1 MKRWIRIFAPM
12 VALALVVV
20 AAIAALGNTNVQARR
35 ADPVSAVVVAQAQPQ
50 APTVTVEPDEGS
62 ETPDAQEGPET
73 PDAQEGPET
82 PDAQEGPET
91 PDAQEGPETPDADES
106 AEAAALA
113 SKVAISEQQ
122 AVATALAA
130 NPGATMV
137 KVSLDDEN
145 GVIVYSVELD
155 NGTDVK
161 VDAITGQ
168 ITSVD
173 QAGAEEEGNDV
184 EHVDETPTVSVQP

>member
-91 PDAQEGPETPDADES
+91 PDADES

-137 KVSLDDEN
+137 KVSLDNEN
-145 GVIVYSVELD
+145 GVIVYSVALD
-155 NGTDVK
+155 NGADVK

-184 EHVDETPTVSVQP
+184 EHVDETPTISVQP